1 MAYRNLRDFSVDLGA
16 SERLARQIPDGAI
29 RVAES
34 GIKTRADV
42 DRLRAAGFDAFL
54 VGESLLRQRD
64 RAAAVR
70 QLVIGS

>member
-1 MAYRNLRDFSVDLGA
+1 MPPEAT
-16 SERLARQIPDGAI
+16 

-34 GIKTRADV
+34 GIRVRSDV
-42 DRLRAAGFDAFL
+42 DRLEAAGFHAFL

-70 QLVIGS
+70 ALTTETVQGAVRKPIEGTVEGAAAR